1 MSGQLLTVDVAHPP
15 RHPDV
20 VEAELDDVVSRVLRS
35 TAHRVLKIVHGYG
48 ASGRGGSTR
57 EGVRNWAFRRRSKF
71 RSVIDGETYALEN
84 AATAA
89 LRLEVGA
96 YADPD
101 LGAGNRGITIVWV
114 K

>member
-1 MSGQLLTVDVAHPP
+1 MKRCLLTVDVAHPP

-20 VEAELDDVVSRVLRS
+20 VETELDRAADLVRSSASYRVM
-35 TAHRVLKIVHGYG
+35 KIVHGYG
-48 ASGRGGSTR
+48 SSGRGGSTR
-57 EGVRNWAFRRRSKF
+57 EVARNWAYRRRRGF
-71 RSVIDGETYALEN
+71 RSVIEGETYALDD
-84 AATAA
+84 AATCE
-89 LRLEVGA
+89 LRLTVGA